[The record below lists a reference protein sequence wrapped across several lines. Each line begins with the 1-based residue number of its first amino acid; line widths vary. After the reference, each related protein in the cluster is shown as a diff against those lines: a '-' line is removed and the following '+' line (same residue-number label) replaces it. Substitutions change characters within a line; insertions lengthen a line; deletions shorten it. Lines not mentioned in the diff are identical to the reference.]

1 MPRDNRVQR
10 APFRRCLHIAVCLTA
25 LLPAVAHSQTIS
37 QQPRVSWELV
47 AGGAGGRAEPQP
59 TVRGAFSVR
68 LGSGTRVAPFATVEL
83 AILGSGYRFNVV
95 ELRPDRSSFIAPAF
109 LGGPAAAFGLRAALT
124 PRLFVSGSGGLAML
138 ETSGHPGRSRRR
150 RLVRAGIE
158 ARHGRRSAPN
168 VVP

>member
-68 LGSGTRVAPFATVEL
+68 LGSGPRVSPFATIEL
-83 AILGSGYRFNVV
+83 ADTR
-95 ELRPDRSSFIAPAF
+95 E
-109 LGGPAAAFGLRAALT
+109 
-124 PRLFVSGSGGLAML
+124 RLPVQ
-138 ETSGHPGRSRRR
+138 RRR
-150 RLVRAGIE
+150 VATR
-158 ARHGRRSAPN
+158 
-168 VVP
+168 